1 MPGKGGR
8 KGGRKD
14 GGKTGERPEKD
25 WRTRPDLNRGMEVL
39 QTSALPL
46 GYGSKTE
53 AELMYQTVKARC
65 NPVGSFAEMGAAQLR
80 RAAVLHAV
88 DPLIVSVL
96 LQAGTFYYVEITRK
110 GWSDTVSASR
120 FHATD
125 QQRSLSRMHSK

>member
-1 MPGKGGR
+1 
-8 KGGRKD
+8 
-14 GGKTGERPEKD
+14 
-25 WRTRPDLNRGMEVL
+25 MEVL

-80 RAAVLHAV
+80 RVVLHAV

-96 LQAGTFYYVEITRK
+96 LQAGTFYYVEITTK
-110 GWSDTVSASR
+110 GWSDTV
-120 FHATD
+120 
-125 QQRSLSRMHSK
+125 